1 MPVHM
6 ANSAIDEVGPYRR
19 MSASQANTYKACP
32 RLWFYQKVYRFKM
45 PQIPVLFVGRAV
57 EEAVCRVLKESPS
70 FIVAASS
77 PDVLSTS
84 PYADDGTPAPAGKA
98 DWPAVGLMPLFPHE
112 QPSSKDDLQAWA
124 MERANAHLPLP
135 SNACACSGK
144 RMNERP
150 ATGRRSTLTSAWPW
164 FTMPCASISMKL
176 NAAWRQ
182 EAVPGWKHG
191 AVANVQLGLHLM
203 AFHTKPSTVIH
214 LPPLALFRGV
224 KLGNSRDR
232 GLSTPTLLRLR

>member
-6 ANSAIDEVGPYRR
+6 ANPATDEVGPYRR

-57 EEAVCRVLKESPS
+57 EEAVCRVLKESPG

-77 PDVLSTS
+77 HDVLPPS
-84 PYADDGTPAPAGKA
+84 PYVDDGTPVPAGKA

-124 MERANAHLPLP
+124 LERANAHLPPALE
-135 SNACACSGK
+135 
-144 RMNERP
+144 RMRLLWEKDERKAGEWSEVDP
-150 ATGRRSTLTSAWPW
+150 AKCLAMVHHALL
-164 FTMPCASISMKL
+164 F
-176 NAAWRQ
+176 
-182 EAVPGWKHG
+182 
-191 AVANVQLGLHLM
+191 
-203 AFHTKPSTVIH
+203 
-214 LPPLALFRGV
+214 PPR
-224 KLGNSRDR
+224 
-232 GLSTPTLLRLR
+232 